1 MIPLI
6 AALAVHI
13 RINPLF
19 LMIPG
24 TLSCSCA
31 FMLPV
36 ATPPDAIIFWN
47 RTDSDRRYG
56 QVGSGAEHDWG
67 RSYYHGYIHTGKGRA
82 RGRFG
87 PLSKLGGA

>member
-1 MIPLI
+1 MISLI

-36 ATPPDAIIFWN
+36 ATPPNAIIFGTG
-47 RTDSDRRYG
+47 RIRIDDMARSG
-56 QVGSGAEHDWG
+56 VGLNMIGVVLITTAI
-67 RSYYHGYIHTGKGRA
+67 YILGKVV
-82 RGRFG
+82 
-87 PLSKLGGA
+87 LGVDLANFPS

>member
-1 MIPLI
+1 MISLI

-36 ATPPDAIIFWN
+36 ATPPNAIIFGTG
-47 RTDSDRRYG
+47 RTRIADMARAG
-56 QVGSGAEHDWG
+56 VGLNLIGVVLITAAI
-67 RSYYHGYIHTGKGRA
+67 YFLGKVV
-82 RGRFG
+82 
-87 PLSKLGGA
+87 LGVDLAHFPS

>member
-1 MIPLI
+1 VISLI

-36 ATPPDAIIFWN
+36 ATPPNAIIFGTG
-47 RTDSDRRYG
+47 RIRIADMARSG
-56 QVGSGAEHDWG
+56 VGLNMIGVVLITTAI
-67 RSYYHGYIHTGKGRA
+67 YILGKVV
-82 RGRFG
+82 
-87 PLSKLGGA
+87 LGVDLAHFPS